1 VQYRTRFAPSPTGL
15 LHIGNA
21 YSALKCQ
28 AWAEKHHG
36 GLLLRIEDID
46 YTRCRPEFTDAIVE
60 DLRWLGLSWQS
71 PVRLQSRHLQDYQQ
85 AICTLAEMGVIYPCF
100 CTRKQIRQ
108 EITRMASAPHA
119 ADMGPVYPGIC
130 RNIPVHEQYDRMQQ
144 EAFSWRLDS
153 DRAMALVGE
162 DISWM
167 DGSGDRHA
175 VTIDHDIIIG
185 RKDIGFSYHLAVV
198 VDDALQGVSH
208 IIRGR
213 DLEESTGIH
222 RLLQTL
228 LGLPEPVYLHHALL
242 RDGGGERLAK
252 RNRATTLKH
261 LREMGVDVMQLRIFL
276 CGEAPLS
283 WPFAAG
289 DERKILNMLGK
300 A

>member
-15 LHIGNA
+15 LHVGNA
-21 YSALKCQ
+21 CSALRCQ
-28 AWAEKHHG
+28 AWAEEHNAD
-36 GLLLRIEDID
+36 LLLRIEDID
-46 YTRCRPEFTDAIVE
+46 YTRCRPEFADAIVE
-60 DLRWLGLSWQS
+60 DLRWLRLSWQS
-71 PVRLQSRHLQDYQQ
+71 PVRFQSRYVQDYKQ
-85 AICTLAEMGVIYPCF
+85 AIRTLREMGVVYPCF
-100 CTRKQIRQ
+100 CTRKQIQQ

-119 ADMGPVYPGIC
+119 ADMVAVYPGIC
-130 RNIPVHEQYDRMQQ
+130 RNIPVHEQQDRMQQ

-153 DRAMALVGE
+153 AKAMALVGE

-167 DGSGDRHA
+167 DGAGGRHA

-198 VDDALQGVSH
+198 VDDALQGISH

-228 LGLPEPVYLHHALL
+228 FDFPEPVYLHHALL
-242 RDGGGERLAK
+242 CDGNGKRLAK
-252 RNRATTLKH
+252 RNHATTLKH
-261 LREMGVDVMQLRIFL
+261 LREMGVDVIQLRNFL
-276 CGEAPLS
+276 CGGGSLS
-283 WPFAAG
+283 WPFSEG
-289 DERKILNMLGK
+289 DEREILNMLGK